1 MPFSRAA
8 ANAPDNHW
16 FGEYYENRHTKM
28 VQMIVYGHTL
38 KSTAFGSDGTTVNVE
53 LMTFGPDRINCYDVC
68 IHDFSITAILPDKRR
83 FGKTFEIRY
92 LRGMLNGVA
101 WPDRFLD
108 FEIQKFITDVRK
120 SEISET
126 VKPLVIDALEGWIR
140 AC

>member
-8 ANAPDNHW
+8 ANAPDDLW

-28 VQMIVYGHTL
+28 VQMIRYGNVL
-38 KSTAFGSDGTTVNVE
+38 QSMAFGDDGTKVSVA
-53 LMTFGPDRINCYDVC
+53 LMKWGPERGSGDIRT
-68 IHDFSITAILPDKRR
+68 HDFSITATLPDGRK

-92 LRGMLNGVA
+92 MRGMLNGVA

-126 VKPLVIDALEGWIR
+126 VKTVVIHALEAWIK
-140 AC
+140 

>member
-8 ANAPDNHW
+8 AGAKDNLW
-16 FGEYYENRHTKM
+16 FGEYHENRHAKM
-28 VQMIVYGHTL
+28 VQMIRYGNVL
-38 KSTAFGSDGTTVNVE
+38 QSTAFGDDGARVSVE
-53 LMTFGPDRINCYDVC
+53 LMTWGPERGGGDIR
-68 IHDFSITAILPDKRR
+68 IHDFSITATLPNGRK

-92 LRGMLNGVA
+92 MRGMLNGVA

-126 VKPLVIDALEGWIR
+126 VKPLVIHALEAWIK
-140 AC
+140 

>member
-1 MPFSRAA
+1 MFSRAVV
-8 ANAPDNHW
+8 NAPDNHW

-28 VQMIVYGHTL
+28 VQMIHYGHTL
-38 KSTAFGSDGTTVNVE
+38 TSTAFGSDGAKVSVE
-53 LMTFGPDRINCYDVC
+53 LMTFGPDRINCYDVR
-68 IHDFSITAILPDKRR
+68 IHNLSITAILPDGRQ
-83 FGKTFEIRY
+83 FGKTFEVRY

-126 VKPLVIDALEGWIR
+126 VKPLVIHALEAWVK
-140 AC
+140 